1 MNARKLLPVVA
12 LLTVAALALVP
23 FAMADTDPTYYA
35 DCSLATPGLTLT
47 LPSSAT
53 CAAGTTVVATGP
65 TGVGYTTSA
74 SSNVVVY
81 VSGAV
86 SSVTGTYKLADVTQ
100 GGATVASGSIP
111 SASTSQS
118 GCSIINTLTGSGTAS
133 GITVH
138 NTDTLQLTLT
148 LSSSVTVCTGGS
160 TPTAVSLGGTN
171 FTGPPPIPQF
181 PLGMGLLLVVAIPL
195 MLLVRSKSLKVS
207 A

>member
-1 MNARKLLPVVA
+1 MKLLPVVA

-23 FAMADTDPTYYA
+23 FATADIDPTYYV
-35 DCSLATPGLTLT
+35 DCSVASPALTLT
-47 LPSSAT
+47 LPSSAV
-53 CAAGTTVVATGP
+53 CAVGTTVVATGP
-65 TGVGYTTSA
+65 TGVGYTTGA

-81 VSGAV
+81 VSGV
-86 SSVTGTYKLADVTQ
+86 VNSVTGTYKLVDMTQ
-100 GGATVASGSIP
+100 GGATVASGSIA

-118 GCSIINTLTGSGTAS
+118 GCSLINTLTGSGTAT

-138 NTDTLQLTLT
+138 NVDTLQLTLT
-148 LSSSVTVCTGGS
+148 FSSAVTVCTGGS

-181 PLGMGLLLVVAIPL
+181 PLGMGLLVVLAIPL